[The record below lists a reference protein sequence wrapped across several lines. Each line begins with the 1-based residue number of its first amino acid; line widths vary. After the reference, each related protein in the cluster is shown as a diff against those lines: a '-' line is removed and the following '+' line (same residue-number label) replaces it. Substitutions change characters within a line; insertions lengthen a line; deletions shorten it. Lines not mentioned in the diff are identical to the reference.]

1 MEQQAEQGDDTRD
14 SLAVIIP
21 LALTGFVIAAGC
33 WTLFAVAG
41 VHLRAELALSNLQFG
56 VLLAM
61 PMAISALLAI
71 PAGLA
76 AQRYGARF
84 VMLWCLSG
92 LAMCMALLLAVNT
105 YYGYLAVAG
114 GLGLAGGFYSAGIQ
128 FVVSHCDAR
137 RLGLVLGVFGAGVT
151 GAGFTYYLVPLFHN
165 AFAWQGVPLAYLI
178 VLLLVIAL
186 LLMLTDPEPPGGN
199 PMQPFSQARASA
211 LLRSGRS
218 LYLSV
223 YFGVVAGSFFAL
235 ALWLPDFLSAQF
247 QLQLD
252 AGARMAQWFVI
263 PGALAQIAGGALS
276 DRFGSSVVASRAL
289 FMCLVALFV
298 LSYPPMTLAIDSIES
313 IIVIE
318 FALPLTVERGLIVV
332 LGVAMG
338 CAMGSLQRMVILA
351 NRSDAALFAGLLLV
365 AACSIAF
372 VLPVL
377 FGAVNQWLGV
387 RTAVFM
393 ILFALLGGNLV
404 LFAYDA
410 RQQER
415 KNLLSQKLERFD
427 SDQGE
432 TR

>member
-1 MEQQAEQGDDTRD
+1 MEQQAQQGDDALD

-21 LALTGFVIAAGC
+21 LAVTGFVIAAGC

-41 VHLRAELALSNLQFG
+41 VHLRSELALTDLQFG

-61 PMAISALLAI
+61 PMAVSALLAI

-76 AQRYGARF
+76 AQRYGARS

-92 LAMCMALLLAVNT
+92 LAVCMALLLGVSSF
-105 YYGYLAVAG
+105 YGYLMVAS
-114 GLGLAGGFYSAGIQ
+114 GLGLAGGFYSAGLQ
-128 FVVSHCDAR
+128 FVVSHCDVK

-151 GAGFTYYLVPLFHN
+151 GAGFTYYLVPLFHS

-186 LLMLTDPEPPGGN
+186 LLMLTDPDAPDEGETPDI
-199 PMQPFSQARASA
+199 SLARLLS

-218 LYLSV
+218 FHLSV

-252 AGARMAQWFVI
+252 AAARMAQWFVI

-276 DRFGSSVVASRAL
+276 DRFGSTRVASRSLAL
-289 FMCLVALFV
+289 CLLALAI
-298 LSYPPMTLAIDSIES
+298 LSYPPMTLFMRGVDGT
-313 IIVIE
+313 IIIE
-318 FALPLTVERGLIVV
+318 FALPLVMEGSVIVV

-338 CAMGSLQRMVILA
+338 FAMGSLQRMVILT
-351 NRSDAALFAGLLLV
+351 NRAQAALFAGLLLV
-365 AACSIAF
+365 VACSIAF

-393 ILFALLGGNLV
+393 ILFVLLSASLIM
-404 LFAYDA
+404 FARDA

-415 KNLLSQKLERFD
+415 KHLLHP
-427 SDQGE
+427 GI
-432 TR
+432 

>member
-1 MEQQAEQGDDTRD
+1 MGQQSERGDDTQD
-14 SLAVIIP
+14 SLAVILP
-21 LALTGFVIAAGC
+21 LAVTGFVIAAGC

-41 VHLRAELALSNLQFG
+41 VHLRTELALSNLQFG

-61 PMAISALLAI
+61 PMAVSALLAI

-76 AQRYGARF
+76 AQRYGARA

-92 LAMCMALLLAVNT
+92 LAICMALLMAVNS
-105 YYGYLAVAG
+105 YYGYLVVASA
-114 GLGLAGGFYSAGIQ
+114 LGLAGGFYSAGLQ
-128 FVVSHCDAR
+128 FVVSHCDAK

-151 GAGFTYYLVPLFHN
+151 GAGFTYYLVPLIHN

-186 LLMLTDPEPPGGN
+186 LLMLTDPDPPDEG
-199 PMQPFSQARASA
+199 PVRKVSVTRVFA

-218 LYLSV
+218 FQLSV

-252 AGARMAQWFVI
+252 VGARLAQWFVI
-263 PGALAQIAGGALS
+263 PGALAQIAGGVLS
-276 DRFGSSVVASRAL
+276 DRFGSSRVARRAL
-289 FMCLVALFV
+289 VVCLLALFV
-298 LSYPPMTLAIDSIES
+298 LSYPPMTLIIRGVESSIM
-313 IIVIE
+313 VE
-318 FALPLTVERGLIVV
+318 FALPLRIEGGLIVM

-351 NRSDAALFAGLLLV
+351 NRSEAALFAGLLLV
-365 AACSIAF
+365 VAFSVAF
-372 VLPVL
+372 VLPML

-393 ILFALLGGNLV
+393 ILFALLGSSL
-404 LFAYDA
+404 LMFARDA
-410 RQQER
+410 RRQER
-415 KNLLSQKLERFD
+415 KTLLHPVI
-427 SDQGE
+427 
-432 TR
+432 